1 MDSETRQRPSGKN
14 DSNIDQEVQKL
25 FTKGGKVTQ
34 NELTNLRYKYNNED
48 LVDKIQKKYIEKH
61 NEITKRAKKF
71 AQLIREKYSDSQYP
85 FHILLEKAFKYKH
98 KYGLSNEEFGEFQR
112 VFENTLVGNKSPDV
126 YVPMTN
132 ITKVLGDITY
142 NIDGFTQK
150 LSDNDSKILND
161 IIKLNR
167 DTRVLHSQV
176 KRQSL
181 VYKDCAI
188 EALAGQYNRLHNNV
202 SDHVHPV
209 CAALFFPK
217 IDILEDHFIHSNI
230 SNIVKTRHSKEPFS
244 TLQDAKLFDALRRDP
259 NDVVCDGRSTLLDL
273 YNRAQLQVQLWNSVL
288 HLRNGQYYNVKF
300 ADFINSIDVC
310 KMNKYD
316 SPDLVYGRYDAT
328 IMKRLLAAFS
338 FRPTVITT
346 VPNIPNNAMNPYQYN
361 TTQVINYVP
370 MINLRL
376 PLSVNDNTPIALEDS
391 LEQVQIINE
400 NGVLVTRQT
409 NFMYSNG
416 VLIFYVDRR
425 SNIIETSKQ
434 ITFGM
439 RLPTATAGYERL
451 NKRRVTYKYRLQFK
465 NDVYVL
471 RSVVVSD
478 TSDIDEKDNLIIGS
492 STIITTEQTS
502 ALERERP
509 SDAIKYDPY
518 GVIKST
524 VHNASYNKYNDVS
537 IPTPIAMQE
546 AVNPRTISQIPYTY
560 SDDGAVSFEDMAQC
574 NGIIFVYQ
582 LKEDKSKG
590 EIMA

>member
-14 DSNIDQEVQKL
+14 DSNIDNEVQKL

-34 NELTNLRYKYNNED
+34 NDLTNLRYKYNNED

-71 AQLIREKYSDSQYP
+71 AHLIREKYADSQYP
-85 FHILLEKAFKYKH
+85 FHTLLEKAFKYKH
-98 KYGLSNEEFGEFQR
+98 KYGLSNEEFSEFQR
-112 VFENTLVGNKSPDV
+112 VFENSLVGNKSPDV

-142 NIDGFTQK
+142 NVDGFTQK
-150 LSDNDSKILND
+150 LSDNDNKILND

-181 VYKDCAI
+181 IYADCAP

-202 SDHVHPV
+202 SDHVHPI

-217 IDILEDHFIHSNI
+217 INILEDHFIHSNI
-230 SNIVKTRHSKEPFS
+230 SNIVKTRYSKEPFS
-244 TLQDAKLFDALRRDP
+244 TLQDAKLFDSLRRDP

-273 YNRAQLQVQLWNSVL
+273 FNRAQLQVQLWNSIL

-300 ADFINSIDVC
+300 ADFINSIDIC

-316 SPDLVYGRYDAT
+316 SPDLIYGRYDAT

-346 VPNIPNNAMNPYQYN
+346 VPNTPVNTMNPYQYN
-361 TTQVINYVP
+361 TTHVINYVP
-370 MINLRL
+370 MINFRL
-376 PLSVNDNTPIALEDS
+376 PMGINDQSPVSLNDALD
-391 LEQVQIINE
+391 QVQVINE
-400 NGVLVTRQT
+400 NGVLISRHTS
-409 NFMYSNG
+409 FMYSNG

-425 SNIIETSKQ
+425 SNIIETSRE

-439 RLPTATAGYERL
+439 RLPIATAGYERL
-451 NKRRVTYKYRLQFK
+451 NKRKVNYDYKLRFK
-465 NDVYVL
+465 NDVYAL
-471 RSVVVSD
+471 RSVVISD
-478 TSDIDEKDNLIIGS
+478 TSDFDSKDNLIIGS
-492 STIITTEQTS
+492 STLVIGKQGLNTDLPT
-502 ALERERP
+502 
-509 SDAIKYDPY
+509 DAIKYDPY
-518 GVIKST
+518 GVIKSNYQNVT
-524 VHNASYNKYNDVS
+524 STIGVKSPYK
-537 IPTPIAMQE
+537 E
-546 AVNPRTISQIPYTY
+546 AINPSTISQIPYHL
-560 SDDGAVSFEDMAQC
+560 SDDTSTSFIEMAQC

-582 LKEDKSKG
+582 LMEDNSKG

>member
-1 MDSETRQRPSGKN
+1 MINSSPTIQPLRTFFAGGPAVDVLKL
-14 DSNIDQEVQKL
+14 QE
-25 FTKGGKVTQ
+25 
-34 NELTNLRYKYNNED
+34 
-48 LVDKIQKKYIEKH
+48 
-61 NEITKRAKKF
+61 
-71 AQLIREKYSDSQYP
+71 
-85 FHILLEKAFKYKH
+85 
-98 KYGLSNEEFGEFQR
+98 
-112 VFENTLVGNKSPDV
+112 
-126 YVPMTN
+126 
-132 ITKVLGDITY
+132 
-142 NIDGFTQK
+142 
-150 LSDNDSKILND
+150 
-161 IIKLNR
+161 
-167 DTRVLHSQV
+167 
-176 KRQSL
+176 
-181 VYKDCAI
+181 
-188 EALAGQYNRLHNNV
+188 
-202 SDHVHPV
+202 VHPV
-209 CAALFFPK
+209 VSGNKWYKLKYYLQEAVERGYTKIITRGGPYSNHIIATAWAARELGLGSIGIIRGLAAPM
-217 IDILEDHFIHSNI
+217 LS
-230 SNIVKTRHSKEPFS
+230 P
-244 TLQDAKLFDALRRDP
+244 TLQDAQAYGMTLRFTEKNQFANFQLPESETASALYIP
-259 NDVVCDGRSTLLDL
+259 EGGVGRLGIQGAAEILSGIDFASYTHILGASGTGTMITGLATMAL
-273 YNRAQLQVQLWNSVL
+273 PHQQVLGISVL
-288 HLRNGQYYNVKF
+288 NN
-300 ADFINSIDVC
+300 AP
-310 KMNKYD
+310 
-316 SPDLVYGRYDAT
+316 SPFTEISEWL
-328 IMKRLLAAFS
+328 KNW
-338 FRPTVITT
+338 PTVITT

-502 ALERERP
+502 VLDRP

-524 VHNASYNKYNDVS
+524 VHNAIYNKYNGEPA
-537 IPTPIAMQE
+537 PTPIAMQE